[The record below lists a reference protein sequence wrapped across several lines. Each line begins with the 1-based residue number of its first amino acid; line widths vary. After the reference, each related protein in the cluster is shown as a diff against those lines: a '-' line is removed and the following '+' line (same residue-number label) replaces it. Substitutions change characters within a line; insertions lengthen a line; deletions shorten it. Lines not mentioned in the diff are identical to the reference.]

1 MRWHEKVKQRDGMKC
16 VVCGRTDDIQAHH
29 IKPIFLYPEYKWD
42 VDNGITL
49 CKGCHQ
55 KQHSNN
61 FSGGRPLEVDN
72 KDPDPDGRME
82 PYLKQRREKEENR
95 LMVYVVWGTSKE
107 NGGLVFEAA
116 EKAGQDP
123 RNYIGEAVSMR
134 LKAEGFDHDESMF
147 VKKYLEKKNNFFTD
161 QKTAASVEK

>member
-1 MRWHEKVKQRDGMKC
+1 MTWAEKVKQRDGMKC
-16 VVCGRTDDIQAHH
+16 VVCGSSNWLQAHH
-29 IKPIFLYPEYKWD
+29 VKPTFLYPESRND
-42 VDNGITL
+42 VNNGVTL

-55 KQHSNN
+55 RQHGGN
-61 FSGGRPLEVDN
+61 FAGYRLLPVDGL
-72 KDPDPDGRME
+72 DPDPENRME
-82 PYLKQRREKEENR
+82 TYQKNRMKRQEER
-95 LMVYVVWGTSKE
+95 HMVYVVWGTNKE

-123 RNYIGEAVSMR
+123 RNYIGEAISMR